1 MKQISTFILPL
12 LVEMFIVSCSQII
25 ELTGLSPTSENGE
38 KIIGLKFRS
47 NIKKRTS
54 INVAILGICVDLFFN
69 EFQF

>member
-12 LVEMFIVSCSQII
+12 SVGMFIVPCSQII

-38 KIIGLKFRS
+38 KIFGLKFGS
-47 NIKKRTS
+47 NIKKRAS
-54 INVAILGICVDLFFN
+54 INVAILSICAALFFN